1 MAGAI
6 ATGRVAAA
14 IDAAARLCLV
24 AAILSLALL
33 SGLIVLQVGA
43 RNFFDM
49 GMPWADELAR
59 YCGVA
64 LVYLCVPILAM
75 RGQHVAVDMVPA
87 LLPPRVRR
95 VALIGGELCTLA
107 FAALVLWGLQSFLV
121 RAGKFTT
128 PALGIPNW
136 VFYAPAAIGIL
147 LLLLVTIGRIAI
159 LVHGGT
165 PARPQDGPP

>member
-6 ATGRVAAA
+6 ATSRVAAA

-75 RGQHVAVDMVPA
+75 RGQHVAVWCPHCC
-87 LLPPRVRR
+87 RR
-95 VALIGGELCTLA
+95 GSGA
-107 FAALVLWGLQSFLV
+107 W
-121 RAGKFTT
+121 
-128 PALGIPNW
+128 P
-136 VFYAPAAIGIL
+136 
-147 LLLLVTIGRIAI
+147 
-159 LVHGGT
+159 
-165 PARPQDGPP
+165 